1 MNYEGIILRL
11 STYITTL
18 TVNKNQKE
26 PLFVENVEKAAVLAA
41 FVDGRKSLLWD
52 TGGQCGTVVS
62 AGDLVSGFGGGF
74 ESCVALSKLRNL
86 SESPIVHKWG

>member
-1 MNYEGIILRL
+1 MRTLTPCEADVNHEGIILRL

-26 PLFVENVEKAAVLAA
+26 PLFAENVEMVAALAA

-52 TGGQCGTVVS
+52 TGRQCGTVV
-62 AGDLVSGFGGGF
+62 
-74 ESCVALSKLRNL
+74 
-86 SESPIVHKWG
+86 